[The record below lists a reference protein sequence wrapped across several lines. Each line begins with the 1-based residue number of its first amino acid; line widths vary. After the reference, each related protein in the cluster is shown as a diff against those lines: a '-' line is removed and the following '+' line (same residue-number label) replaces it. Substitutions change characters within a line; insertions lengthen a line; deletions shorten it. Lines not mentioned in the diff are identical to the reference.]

1 MGYCNILCEV
11 FAMKKQTWLRIGGIC
26 LLAAA
31 AVIALGEI
39 LPLILVPLLLN
50 MPAVS
55 GDIGIIGGADGPT
68 SIIVATS
75 GRSGTVS
82 DILIALALVIF
93 GIILLKKAK
102 R

>member
-1 MGYCNILCEV
+1 
-11 FAMKKQTWLRIGGIC
+11 MKNQTWFRVGGIC

-50 MPAVS
+50 MPAAG
-55 GDIGIIGGADGPT
+55 GDVGIIGGADGPT

-75 GRSGTVS
+75 VGSGAVS
-82 DILIALALVIF
+82 DILIVLALVIF